1 MTKQQTI
8 HAVSK
13 DARTMGSWDLFAT
26 WIGANANNGTWFIGG
41 IIAATGLIQGST
53 LLLVVGCLSY
63 VLLAL
68 ASLHGVSNWCGGDG
82 ANAGL
87 IWREGIRLAID
98 YQCGT
103 IHRLG
108 CGEYVYCSN
117 FSQLHY
123 QGNYRLV
130 GQRCSH

>member
-26 WIGANANNGTWFIGG
+26 WIDANANNGTWFIGG

-68 ASLHGVSNWCGGDG
+68 ASYMGYQTGVG
-82 ANAGL
+82 AMGL
-87 IWREGIRLAID
+87 TRASFGVKGSVLPSIINVVQFIGWAAVN
-98 YQCGT
+98 T
-103 IHRLG
+103 
-108 CGEYVYCSN
+108 
-117 FSQLHY
+117 
-123 QGNYRLV
+123 
-130 GQRCSH
+130 